1 MSSAGNFVVVD
12 WCCQSFPLLHGYV
25 IQEKNTFQ
33 QHNFNLQKGG
43 GMTLNTLLNEFLYYD
58 TCLVTGEIRITK
70 KNLILNYSSIND
82 NYHMSNQQQ
91 EK

>member
-1 MSSAGNFVVVD
+1 MVSVSPFASRIIG
-12 WCCQSFPLLHGYV
+12 

-33 QHNFNLQKGG
+33 QHNFNLQKDG

-58 TCLVTGEIRITK
+58 TCLVTGEIRITE

-82 NYHMSNQQQ
+82 NYHRSNQQQ